1 MTRDPAF
8 TRSRISTRHGDFV
21 FHNLDQLEREN
32 LTRLSRLPFSIRVL
46 LESILRSYENQ
57 TAATLQDVI
66 NLAAWEPNSKIR
78 PTVPFFPGRVIMQDF
93 SGVPALVD
101 LAALRSAVARSGG
114 NPQQVNPVI
123 PVDLVIDH
131 SLEVNYSALPDAFQ
145 RNLELEYQRNTERYT
160 FLRWGQKA
168 FKNLRI
174 IPPGAGIIHQVN
186 LEYLSPV
193 VLTQS
198 LLGELTAFPDTVI
211 GTDSHT
217 TMINGLGVVG
227 WGVGGIEAVA
237 AMLGEPFEM
246 PVPDVVGFRLFGELR
261 EGVTPTDLTL
271 KITQILRASGVVGKY
286 VEFFGRG
293 LKSLSLPDRAMIAN
307 MSPENGAT
315 ISYFPVDDETL
326 AYLRLTGRPPAQ
338 VELVETYFKTQQLYR
353 TEDTPDPLYSETIEL
368 DIGTVEPSLAGPKR
382 PQDRVPLSQVGEGFR
397 LALTRERSERGYA
410 LGQEQVSDRVQ
421 FNLNGNSTELTHG
434 AVVLAAITSCTN
446 TSNPYVMVGAGLLAK
461 KAVEKGLVV
470 SPTVKTSLAPGS
482 RVVTEYLERA
492 GLLQPLSA
500 LGFDIVGYGCTT
512 CIGNSGPL
520 APAIT
525 QALSNSSIIA
535 ASVISGNRNFEGRV
549 HPLTQANYLASPPLV
564 IAYALAGTVDI
575 DLASQSL
582 GLGTDRQPVY
592 LKDIWPST
600 AEIQDVIN
608 RHLTPELFTR
618 SYTDIFSGSQAWQLL
633 EAGDSPLYP
642 WNPGSTYIQEPPYIN
657 KPATPATIQGAR
669 VLLYVGDSVTTD
681 HISPAGSIPA
691 NSVAGLYL
699 QTLGVEPRDFNSYG
713 SRRGNDRVLTRGTF
727 GNPRLKNNLL
737 QNVEGSLTLH
747 LPSAAQMTIY
757 DAAMK
762 YQAEGIPL
770 IILAGKEYGT
780 GSSRDWAAKGTALL
794 GVKAVIAE
802 SFERIHR
809 ANLVGMSV
817 LPLQFKPG
825 EGAQQLGLTGQELFS
840 IHPIQAG
847 MAPRS
852 ELQVL
857 AKSPLDG
864 SEITFSAIA
873 RLDTPLELDYYL
885 CGGLLPNLLHKLV
898 HPRG

>member
-1 MTRDPAF
+1 
-8 TRSRISTRHGDFV
+8 
-21 FHNLDQLEREN
+21 
-32 LTRLSRLPFSIRVL
+32 
-46 LESILRSYENQ
+46 
-57 TAATLQDVI
+57 
-66 NLAAWEPNSKIR
+66 
-78 PTVPFFPGRVIMQDF
+78 MQDF

-101 LAALRSAVARSGG
+101 LAALRFAVARNGG

-123 PVDLVIDH
+123 SVDLVIDH

-174 IPPGAGIIHQVN
+174 IPPGAGIIHQIN

-326 AYLRLTGRPPAQ
+326 AYMRLTGRPPAQ

-382 PQDRVPLSQVGEGFR
+382 PQDRVPLSQVAEGFR
-397 LALTRERSERGYA
+397 QALTRERSERGYA

-434 AVVLAAITSCTN
+434 AVILAAITSCTN

-525 QALSNSSIIA
+525 QALSDSSIIA

-549 HPLTQANYLASPPLV
+549 HPLIQANYLASPPLV

-575 DLASQSL
+575 DLASQPL
-582 GLGTDRQPVY
+582 GFGTGRQPVY

-600 AEIQDVIN
+600 GEIQDVIN

-618 SYTDIFSGSQAWQLL
+618 SYADIFSGSQAWQLL

-642 WNPGSTYIQEPPYIN
+642 WNPESTYIQEPPYIN
-657 KPATPATIQGAR
+657 
-669 VLLYVGDSVTTD
+669 
-681 HISPAGSIPA
+681 
-691 NSVAGLYL
+691 
-699 QTLGVEPRDFNSYG
+699 
-713 SRRGNDRVLTRGTF
+713 
-727 GNPRLKNNLL
+727 
-737 QNVEGSLTLH
+737 
-747 LPSAAQMTIY
+747 
-757 DAAMK
+757 
-762 YQAEGIPL
+762 
-770 IILAGKEYGT
+770 
-780 GSSRDWAAKGTALL
+780 
-794 GVKAVIAE
+794 
-802 SFERIHR
+802 
-809 ANLVGMSV
+809 
-817 LPLQFKPG
+817 
-825 EGAQQLGLTGQELFS
+825 
-840 IHPIQAG
+840 
-847 MAPRS
+847 
-852 ELQVL
+852 
-857 AKSPLDG
+857 
-864 SEITFSAIA
+864 
-873 RLDTPLELDYYL
+873 
-885 CGGLLPNLLHKLV
+885 
-898 HPRG
+898 